1 MSIIKQALE
10 ELANKN
16 NPVAKVLH
24 KAANSKAIVIVFKKD
39 MILKEHKSALPAKL
53 TIFNGAVSF
62 VMLGETTLLNQYD
75 TMDIPVNEI
84 HAVTALEDTVALLTQ
99 G

>member
-1 MSIIKQALE
+1 MSIIKQALA
-10 ELANKN
+10 ELETKN

-24 KAANSKAIVIVFKKD
+24 KATDSKAIVMVFKKD

-53 TIFNGAVSF
+53 TIFKGSVNF
-62 VMLGETTLLNQYD
+62 VMLGENTLLNQFD
-75 TMDIPVNEI
+75 TMDIPVNVI
-84 HAVTALEDTVALLTQ
+84 HAVTAMEDTVALLTQ

>member
-10 ELANKN
+10 ELETKS

-24 KAANSKAIVIVFKKD
+24 KATDSKAIVMVFKKG
-39 MILKEHKSALPAKL
+39 MLLKEHKSNLPAKL
-53 TIFNGAVSF
+53 TIFNGAVNF
-62 VMLGETTLLNQYD
+62 EMLGETTTLNQYD
-75 TMDIPVNEI
+75 TMDIPVNEV

>member
-1 MSIIKQALE
+1 MSIIKQALA
-10 ELANKN
+10 ELETKT

-24 KAANSKAIVIVFKKD
+24 KATDSKAIIMVFKKD

-53 TIFNGAVSF
+53 TIFKGAVSF
-62 VMLGETTLLNQYD
+62 VMLGETTILNQYD
-75 TMDIPVNEI
+75 TMDIPMNEV

>member
-1 MSIIKQALE
+1 MSIIKEALA
-10 ELANKN
+10 ELETKN

-24 KAANSKAIVIVFKKD
+24 KANDSKAIVMVFKKD

-62 VMLGETTLLNQYD
+62 VMQGETTLLHQYD
-75 TMDIPVNEI
+75 TMDIPMNVV

>member
-1 MSIIKQALE
+1 MSIIKQALA
-10 ELANKN
+10 ELETKN

-24 KAANSKAIVIVFKKD
+24 KAADSKAIIMVFKKG
-39 MILKEHKSALPAKL
+39 MMLKEHKSALPAKL

-62 VMLGETTLLNQYD
+62 VMLGETTILNQYD
-75 TMDIPVNEI
+75 TMDIPMNEV